1 MSRPHG
7 HITGHHSHVSSVSA
21 SSTFVNARQSL
32 VQTLENLSFVKVVA
46 IQNTAA
52 GYTGEAV
59 EVHFRDAKERPKLV
73 FFDKFGRSRASLT
86 VGPIKISQAP
96 LGIDHPS
103 AVPTVGEI
111 LVGSLVPNGRKSHL
125 DHVLRGWSSDATPL
139 KELLR
144 LLKFGTKH
152 SEFEVR
158 QILLQPAAL
167 LTRSPA
173 SIKKSRDDIYMT
185 ARIILWSSLRPL
197 QILCSIEEKWP
208 LKKPATSD
216 ELEMAANIK
225 ISSKALDF
233 IEALIVKFNDSKLS
247 EEFFKD
253 IEVPETPET
262 VEDQSAQPVQPVQ
275 QPLSYY
281 VPTYAGY
288 GGNSGLPTESGN
300 AGINVGQNS
309 TTYQAMASELPSDEY
324 DPSATFAAGSTPP
337 YAPASPTTA
346 IPSAFKP
353 ESPPYVPSS
362 PSRPVSPGNLYEDL

>member
-7 HITGHHSHVSSVSA
+7 HMTGHHSHVSTVSA
-21 SSTFVNARQSL
+21 SSTFTNARQSL
-32 VQTLENLSFVKVVA
+32 VHTLENLSFVKVVT
-46 IQNTAA
+46 IQNTPA

-59 EVHFRDAKERPKLV
+59 EVHFRDAKDRPKLV
-73 FFDKFGRSRASLT
+73 FFDKFGRSRSSLT
-86 VGPIKISQAP
+86 VGPIKVSQAP

-111 LVGSLVPNGRKSHL
+111 LVGSLVPNARKSHL

-216 ELEMAANIK
+216 EIEMASNIK
-225 ISSKALDF
+225 ISCKALDF

-253 IEVPETPET
+253 IEVPETPEEGT
-262 VEDQSAQPVQPVQ
+262 DQPNMAQQPIQ

-281 VPTYAGY
+281 VTYGQSVS
-288 GGNSGLPTESGN
+288 GDSGL
-300 AGINVGQNS
+300 NVGGSS
-309 TTYQAMASELPSDEY
+309 TTYQAMASELPSEEY
-324 DPSATFAAGSTPP
+324 DPSSTFAAATPP
-337 YAPASPTTA
+337 YAPSSPTA
-346 IPSAFKP
+346 AGLRPD
-353 ESPPYVPSS
+353 SPPYIPT
-362 PSRPVSPGNLYEDL
+362 SRPASPGNLYEDL